1 MALWRDIAGYDGL
14 YQVSSDGRV
23 KSLPHFVNNGRGCY
37 QTKEKILKPGK
48 RVRNKCIYK
57 FVVLSN
63 GKNIERFS
71 VHRLVAQAFLENPN
85 GFDEINH
92 KDKNTEN
99 NRVENLEWCDHA
111 YNVNYSKA
119 KKVLQFDF
127 DGTLLATYS
136 SIVVAAQMTGISRT
150 AINNSLCGWSKSA
163 GGYIWKYETEE

>member
-1 MALWRDIAGYDGL
+1 MMDYTKLAAMGESSRFRISSIMAE
-14 YQVSSDGRV
+14 VV
-23 KSLPHFVNNGRGCY
+23 
-37 QTKEKILKPGK
+37 TKQKK
-48 RVRNKCIYK
+48 RYLNPAKEAETSAFINLS
-57 FVVLSN
+57 FLSN

>member
-1 MALWRDIAGYDGL
+1 MMDYTKLAAMGESSRFRISSIMAE
-14 YQVSSDGRV
+14 VV
-23 KSLPHFVNNGRGCY
+23 
-37 QTKEKILKPGK
+37 TKQKK
-48 RVRNKCIYK
+48 RYLNPAKEAETSAFYK

-136 SIVVAAQMTGISRT
+136 SIVVAA
-150 AINNSLCGWSKSA
+150 
-163 GGYIWKYETEE
+163 